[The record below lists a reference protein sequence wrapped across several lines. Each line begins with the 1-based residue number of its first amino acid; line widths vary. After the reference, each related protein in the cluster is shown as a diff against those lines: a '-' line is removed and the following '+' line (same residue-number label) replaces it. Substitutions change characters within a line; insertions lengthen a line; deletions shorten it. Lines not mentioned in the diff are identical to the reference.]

1 MENQI
6 EQRDT
11 ELVTNKLPA
20 LLILVVVLFIGGMIF
35 MNNPHAKYRVSAQEM
50 NVQALKF
57 EDVITPEVLTEI
69 IYSKDTVLY
78 RFVDLRSAQEYLQG
92 HLPGAI
98 NIPASKILNEEYV
111 EVFNQDKVIN
121 ILYSNAQAET
131 CGHWMILSQLGYNN
145 NKVLQGGYKFAK
157 NHIVDSYAPFSGKAA
172 DEKAA
177 YDFAAEMKK
186 LSSGAPATAGDAVSA
201 PVITPAG
208 GAPKKKQ
215 EGGGC

>member
-1 MENQI
+1 MKNKI
-6 EQRDT
+6 FHRDA
-11 ELVTNKLPA
+11 EFISNLYAVII
-20 LLILVVVLFIGGMIF
+20 ILVVTLSIGIMIISRK
-35 MNNPHAKYRVSAQEM
+35 HAQKYHISAQEM
-50 NVQALKF
+50 HAQALKF
-57 EDVITPEVLTEI
+57 EDIITPDVLTEI

-98 NIPASKILNEEYV
+98 NIPASKILNEEYA